1 MNKYFVLSWGF
12 MLIGFMFI
20 GLDSIYRGMPIQGEI
35 YEPFIYLSYALWL
48 LFMFMGFMEK
58 KLK

>member
-35 YEPFIYLSYALWL
+35 YEPFIYLYYALWL
-48 LFMFMGFMEK
+48 LFMFMAFMEK
-58 KLK
+58 TLK